1 MTTAVSTGPGWTL
14 ALGDSIAGMREMA
27 DLSVDVVITDPPY
40 EAEAHEKGKRQGKTN
55 GCGQEERGKKYAR
68 VVDDG
73 IKFLAITEE
82 QRRECA
88 VQFDR
93 VAMSCAL
100 VFCQVEAVDA
110 WRKAFDATDLVY
122 RRAIPWVKPDAQP
135 SLHGRWPGQAVEMI
149 VLASRP
155 GVQLPIGGKSVY
167 YLDATQRGPTRAKD
181 RNEDGDLI
189 AAHPTQKPLELM
201 RKLVRDFCEPGACVL
216 DAFAGSGTTGVAAL
230 QQGRRFI
237 GFELDVKYHALAS
250 RRLAGLEAVPR
261 KEQPGLFDALG
272 GAA

>member
-1 MTTAVSTGPGWTL
+1 MNTASGTGWTL
-14 ALGDSIAGMREMA
+14 HHGDCIAGMRELA

-55 GCGQEERGKKYAR
+55 GSGAEERGKRYAR

-73 IKFLAITEE
+73 IKFAAITEE
-82 QRRECA
+82 LRRACA
-88 VQFDR
+88 EQFDR

-110 WRKAFDATDLVY
+110 WRKAFDDTDLYY

-155 GVQLPIGGKSVY
+155 GVQIPIGGKAVY
-167 YLDATQRGPTRAKD
+167 YTDATQRGPTRAKE
-181 RNEDGDLI
+181 RNEDGDLVS
-189 AAHPTQKPLELM
+189 AHPTQKPLELM
-201 RKLVRDFCEPGACVL
+201 RKLVRDFCEPNASVL
-216 DAFAGSGTTGVAAL
+216 DAFAGSGTTGVAAIQL
-230 QQGRRFI
+230 GRRFV
-237 GFELDVKYHALAS
+237 GFELDAKYHEIAC
-250 RRLAGLEAVPR
+250 RRLSGLEAVPR
-261 KEQPGLFDALG
+261 HEQPGLFDGLAG
-272 GAA
+272 VSR